1 MTGDPHPIDY
11 RARYHALGRLA
22 LAAAAGESAS
32 ALLDAAV
39 AEAVALVG
47 LAAGAVRLYGPE
59 GTETA
64 HAFSGD
70 PASQERLNELESTL
84 LAQLRR
90 NYAVKSL
97 YMTLDL
103 DGPAGLFSY
112 PLKSGDTILGSISGV
127 SRGERS
133 LAREEEFVAALA
145 AMIVLIGRASGA
157 WPVSA
162 GTPVADEAAVRS
174 RAVRETAAAINHE
187 VNNPLMAVM
196 GNVELLLRKEQQFDP
211 DARDKLHKIHEAA
224 GRIRQVTQ
232 DLMRIS
238 DPRST
243 PYPGGS
249 SMIDIDGS
257 PKSDRDRA

>member
-1 MTGDPHPIDY
+1 MNGDAFPIDY
-11 RARYHALGRLA
+11 EARYHALGRLA
-22 LAAAAGESAS
+22 VSAAGGASAS
-32 ALLDAAV
+32 DLLDAAV
-39 AEAVALVG
+39 GEAVSLVG
-47 LAAGAVRLYGPE
+47 LSAGAVRLYGPKGDE
-59 GTETA
+59 VA
-64 HAFSGD
+64 HAFAGE
-70 PASQERLNELESTL
+70 PPSQEKLNDLEATL

-90 NYAVKSL
+90 NYSVKSL

-112 PLKSGDTILGSISGV
+112 PLKSGDTIIGSISGV
-127 SRGERS
+127 ARGERS
-133 LAREEEFVAALA
+133 LAREEEFVASLA
-145 AMIVLIGRASGA
+145 AMIVLIGRAGGA
-157 WPVSA
+157 VPV
-162 GTPVADEAAVRS
+162 PVTKAASDENAIRS

-196 GNVELLLRKEQQFDP
+196 GNVELLLRKEAQFDP

-238 DPRST
+238 EPRST

-249 SMIDIDGS
+249 SMIDIDNS
-257 PKSDRDRA
+257 PKSDR